1 MAVTTTTRLG
11 VTRWSSGT
19 DAFSRSQMDDSHAA
33 LETNAAMYAQD
44 VVASRPSAGKSGRVF
59 WATDESKLY
68 YDNGVTWT
76 SIGSGV
82 FLPLSGGTLS
92 GALTA
97 ATSYTVTGGSVL
109 AATALTIG
117 SSTTSSTL
125 TAGAGTHSLEF
136 GRRDGSSS
144 SPVMNFHSSGNDISY
159 DSRIVASGG
168 SGSIGQGIL
177 SLTAAGGINLN
188 SASVSSAGLVAAVGV
203 TTSAALTLSDTDI
216 VLGTTTGTKVGTSTS
231 QKLGFFNTTPIVQ
244 PSGAILTALAN
255 LGLIATPSLASSAL
269 SDGANIAFINAGNTF
284 TANQTLSNVNVIL
297 GTTTGTKIGTSTS
310 QKLSF
315 FNSTPIVQ
323 PSGSIITALSN
334 LGLVASPT
342 LASTALSDTADIAYL
357 TSSQTLTNKT
367 LTTPTIASFTNATH
381 DHSNAAGGGTIPA
394 SSITKAAWTSYTPTV
409 GGTGWSLGN
418 GSVTGKY
425 VRIGNTVHFAVQMV
439 WGTTT
444 TGGSPASPTFTLPLH
459 ANSASSAG
467 LLFNAALW
475 DQNGTLYFGYGHI
488 DSGTWDK
495 FTLYSTAAGSTYTSI
510 STVTNTIPTTWASND
525 IFTIHGTYE
534 TDAA

>member
-381 DHSNAAGGGTIPA
+381 NHSNAAGGGTIPT
-394 SSITKAAWTSYTPTV
+394 SSITKSAWTSYTPTLGGGWTAGTSTATGAYERV
-409 GGTGWSLGN
+409 GDTVHVRGKLVLGSGMALTSTPTLSLPLAVKSGVICNGHAYLEDNGTTSYVAVADFSGSTAGIWGIGTN
-418 GSVTGKY
+418 GSRFNLT
-425 VRIGNTVHFAVQMV
+425 
-439 WGTTT
+439 
-444 TGGSPASPTFTLPLH
+444 
-459 ANSASSAG
+459 SSVP
-467 LLFNAALW
+467 F
-475 DQNGTLYFGYGHI
+475 
-488 DSGTWDK
+488 
-495 FTLYSTAAGSTYTSI
+495 
-510 STVTNTIPTTWASND
+510 TWAVGD
-525 IFTIHGTYE
+525 IIYFNGTYE